1 VFEEIFRVL
10 KPGGR
15 IAVSDVVATQP
26 LPDEMKND
34 PFLISACVGGAAL
47 IDDLEQ
53 WMQAAGFAQILIEPK
68 DDSKEF
74 IRDWAP
80 NLAIEDYV
88 VSAAI
93 QAIKP

>member
-1 VFEEIFRVL
+1 M
-10 KPGGR
+10 
-15 IAVSDVVATQP
+15 VATQP

-53 WMQAAGFAQILIEPK
+53 WMQAAGFAHILIEPK
-68 DDSKEF
+68 DESKEF